1 MRSIFIWLSA
11 LILIAFGTL
20 YILSSES
27 KKEKAVKQE
36 VSTINYVK
44 INDAIIEVDIASS
57 DVERARGLSGRV
69 SLGANSGMLFVFES
83 PRLNMFWMK
92 DMNFPID
99 IIWLDENKK
108 IIYIK
113 ENLNPKTYPEV
124 FGPEVKSSYVLEVNS
139 NFTKKYNIKIGDIAN
154 FF

>member
-1 MRSIFIWLSA
+1 MKSIFIWLFV
-11 LILIAFGTL
+11 LILIAFGAL

-27 KKEKAVKQE
+27 KKEKVIKQE
-36 VSTINYVK
+36 VTAINYVK
-44 INDAIIEVDIASS
+44 INDTIIEVDIASS

-69 SLGANSGMLFVFES
+69 SLGANSGMLFVFDG
-83 PRLNMFWMK
+83 PGKNMFWMK

-113 ENLNPKTYPEV
+113 ENLSPKTYPEV
-124 FGPEVKSSYVLEVNS
+124 FGPEVPSMYVLEVNS

>member
-1 MRSIFIWLSA
+1 MKSIFIWLLA
-11 LILIAFGTL
+11 LILIAFGSL
-20 YILSSES
+20 YILSNQSR
-27 KKEKAVKQE
+27 KEEKIVIPNTA
-36 VSTINYVK
+36 INYVK

-69 SLGANSGMLFVFES
+69 SLGDNSGMLFVFDKPS
-83 PRLNMFWMK
+83 RNMFWMK

-113 ENLNPKTYPEV
+113 ENLSPKTYPEV
-124 FGPEVKSSYVLEVNS
+124 FGPEVLSMYVLEVNS

>member
-1 MRSIFIWLSA
+1 MRSIFIWLLA
-11 LILIAFGTL
+11 LILIAFGAL

-27 KKEKAVKQE
+27 KKEDKIITPDFA
-36 VSTINYVK
+36 INYVK
-44 INDAIIEVDIASS
+44 INDVIIEVDIASS
-57 DVERARGLSGRV
+57 NVERSRGLSGRV
-69 SLGANSGMLFVFES
+69 NLGANSGMLFVFDRPS
-83 PRLNMFWMK
+83 KNMFWMK

-113 ENLNPKTYPEV
+113 ENLSPKTYPEV
-124 FGPEVKSSYVLEVNS
+124 FGPEVPSMYVLEVNS